1 MSSKMNSPNS
11 QDGLRERAEEMA
23 RLNPDD
29 ISNLS
34 PEEIS
39 RRLHELKVH
48 QIELEMQNEELRRTQ
63 EELDA
68 SRARYF
74 DLYDLAP
81 VGYCT
86 LSAKGLILEA
96 NLTAAALLD
105 VPRGDLVNQPISKY
119 ILSEDQDTYYL
130 QRRRLFETRKPQV
143 CELRMV
149 RVNSS
154 PFWVRLDMTL
164 AHEVTGS
171 PVCRLVLSDIT
182 ERKRAEE
189 ERERLQEHL
198 RQAQKMES
206 VGRLAGGVA
215 HEFNNMLS
223 VITGN
228 AELGMGNLAQD
239 DPLQETLREIL
250 TAASRSSE
258 ITRQLLSFARK
269 QIISPQELVLN
280 QTVEGMLKVLRRLLG
295 MDVDL
300 VWMPGDQLWPVKMD
314 PTQLVQI
321 LTNLCLNA
329 RDAVSEGGR
338 ITVMTKNVTV
348 SRADCSHQ
356 LGLEPG
362 DFVLLTVSDNGCGMD
377 RETLSNLFEP
387 FFTTKEMDKGTG
399 LGLATVHGIVK
410 QNKGFIQVDSE
421 PGEGSTFKIY
431 LPRYRTSTAPAGTT
445 GEPSTC
451 KAQRTQTILV
461 VDDEPA
467 VLKMIHIMLE
477 HLGYSVLTAEAPR
490 EAFRVAKSFSG
501 TIDLIL
507 TDVIM
512 PEMNGGEMAKQLQ
525 SLYPHLQCLFMSGYS
540 TRVITDEGMLGPDVY
555 FIQKPFAMK
564 DLAHKI
570 GQVLGNDAPA
580 DNQFV
585 QAHSIS

>member
-1 MSSKMNSPNS
+1 VSNLVGYDTLPEDTQAVLDTLVPKEVEVQTKAGVWYTMRILPYRTLENVIE
-11 QDGLRERAEEMA
+11 GAVITFV
-23 RLNPDD
+23 D
-29 ISNLS
+29 IS
-34 PEEIS
+34 
-39 RRLHELKVH
+39 KAKKA
-48 QIELEMQNEELRRTQ
+48 Q
-63 EELDA
+63 EDA
-68 SRARYF
+68 
-74 DLYDLAP
+74 
-81 VGYCT
+81 
-86 LSAKGLILEA
+86 
-96 NLTAAALLD
+96 
-105 VPRGDLVNQPISKY
+105 
-119 ILSEDQDTYYL
+119 
-130 QRRRLFETRKPQV
+130 
-143 CELRMV
+143 
-149 RVNSS
+149 
-154 PFWVRLDMTL
+154 
-164 AHEVTGS
+164 GS

-182 ERKRAEE
+182 ERKQAEE

-198 RQAQKMES
+198 KQAQKMES

-228 AELGMGNLAQD
+228 AELAMGNLAQD
-239 DPLQETLREIL
+239 DPLQEMLREIL
-250 TAASRSSE
+250 TAATRSSE
-258 ITRQLLSFARK
+258 VTRQLLSFARK
-269 QIISPQELVLN
+269 QIISPQELDVN
-280 QTVEGMLKVLRRLLG
+280 HAVEGMLKMLRRLLG

-300 VWMPGDQLWPVKMD
+300 VWMPEDQLWPVKMD
-314 PTQLVQI
+314 PTQLVQV

-338 ITVMTKNVTV
+338 ITVMTKKVTV
-348 SRADCSHQ
+348 SQADCSHQ
-356 LGLEPG
+356 PGLEPG

-377 RETLSNLFEP
+377 KETLSNVFEP

-399 LGLATVHGIVK
+399 LGLATVHGIVR
-410 QNKGFIQVDSE
+410 QNNGLIQVESH
-421 PGEGSTFKIY
+421 PGQGSTFKIY
-431 LPRYRTSTAPAGTT
+431 LPRHRASTAPAVTT
-445 GEPSTC
+445 EEPSNSR
-451 KAQRTQTILV
+451 AHRTQTILV

-477 HLGYSVLTAEAPR
+477 HLGYNVLSAEAPR

-525 SLYPHLQCLFMSGYS
+525 SLYPHLPCLFMSGYS
-540 TRVITDEGMLGPDVY
+540 PRVITDEGMLGSDVH

-585 QAHSIS
+585 QARSIS